1 MTSLLVKET
10 AKQKLKARKE
20 FDVLENSVVEIQIM
34 QIWRYQSER
43 PQQHVKMTT
52 QHLGRE
58 RTDR

>member
-1 MTSLLVKET
+1 M
-10 AKQKLKARKE
+10 QKLKVRKE

-43 PQQHVKMTT
+43 RLQHVKMTT
-52 QHLGRE
+52 RHLGRE

>member
-1 MTSLLVKET
+1 M
-10 AKQKLKARKE
+10 QKLKVRKE

-52 QHLGRE
+52 RHLGRE
-58 RTDR
+58 RTDSQL